1 MKTTMWLRI
10 ASGLTRSIIFALAA
24 GYAGVTIVSALHFVT
39 APIVVGA
46 AITLSLAVAAFSAK

>member
-1 MKTTMWLRI
+1 MWLRI

-46 AITLSLAVAAFSAK
+46 AITLSLAAAAFSAK